1 MAGAEPAILCRK
13 LSVHFGRGEDAVTA
27 VDGVGFQVPDGGTY
41 GLIGESGCGK
51 STVLRAASG
60 LNPDYEGSILVQGR
74 EVNRHRDAAFFKTVQ
89 MVFQD
94 PYGSLHPRKMV
105 HAVLREPLHIH
116 RIPDQEARIRH
127 VLDVVGLGPDF
138 TFRYPHQLS
147 GGQRQRVAI
156 ARCLIVE
163 PRILL
168 LDEPTSSLDV
178 SVQAEILNLLK
189 SLQRANG
196 LTFLM
201 VSHDLAVVAHL
212 CARIGVM
219 TDGKIVEELDADVL
233 RTGRPQHPYTRELLQ
248 SSRSYRE
255 VEGDPP
261 DGRPRR
267 AVAGRAG

>member
-1 MAGAEPAILCRK
+1 MTPPAIACRN
-13 LSVHFGRGEDAVTA
+13 LRVRFGHGEDEVTA
-27 VDGVGFQVPDGGTY
+27 VDGVSFEVAEGATY

-60 LNPDYEGSILVQGR
+60 LNTRYEGSVQIQGR
-74 EVNRHRDAAFFKTVQ
+74 EVHSHRDPTFFKTVQ

-105 HAVLREPLHIH
+105 HAVLREPLQIH
-116 RIPDQEARIRH
+116 RIGDQDARIRH
-127 VLDVVGLGPDF
+127 VLEVVGLGDDF

-163 PRILL
+163 PKILL

-189 SLQRANG
+189 RLQRDNG

-212 CARIGVM
+212 CARIAVM
-219 TDGKIVEELDADVL
+219 TEGKIVEELAVDVL
-233 RTGRPQHPYTRELLQ
+233 RAGRPSHPYTRELLQ
-248 SSRSYRE
+248 SSRTYRE
-255 VEGDPP
+255 VAASG
-261 DGRPRR
+261 
-267 AVAGRAG
+267 

>member
-1 MAGAEPAILCRK
+1 MARAAAAIAAIECHHLR
-13 LSVHFGRGEDAVTA
+13 VHFGHGADALTA
-27 VDGVGFQVPDGGTY
+27 VDGVSFRVPEGGTY

-60 LNPDYEGSILVQGR
+60 LNPDYEGSILVDGR

-105 HAVLREPLHIH
+105 HAVLREPLKIH
-116 RIPDQEARIRH
+116 GIPDQEARIRH
-127 VLDVVGLGPDF
+127 VLDVVGLGEDF
-138 TFRYPHQLS
+138 AFRYPHQLS

-163 PRILL
+163 PKILL

-189 SLQRANG
+189 SLQRAAG

-219 TDGKIVEELDADVL
+219 TQGRIVEELDADVL
-233 RTGRPQHPYTRELLQ
+233 RAGRPHHPYTRELLQ

-255 VEGDPP
+255 A
-261 DGRPRR
+261 
-267 AVAGRAG
+267 AVTTP

>member
-1 MAGAEPAILCRK
+1 MATAAIACRD
-13 LSVHFGRGEDAVTA
+13 LSVHFGRGADALTA
-27 VDGVGFQVPDGGTY
+27 VDGIGFEVPDGGTF

-60 LNPDYEGSILVQGR
+60 LNPDYEGSVLVHGR
-74 EVNRHRDAAFFKTVQ
+74 EVRRHRDAAFFKTVQ

-105 HAVLREPLHIH
+105 HAVLREPLRIH
-116 RIPDQEARIRH
+116 GIADQEARIRH

-163 PRILL
+163 PKILL

-189 SLQRANG
+189 NLQRNNG

-212 CARIGVM
+212 CARIAVM
-219 TDGKIVEELDADVL
+219 TEGRIVEELDASVL
-233 RTGRPQHPYTRELLQ
+233 RAGRPEHPYTRELLQ

-255 VEGDPP
+255 IET
-261 DGRPRR
+261 
-267 AVAGRAG
+267 AAI

>member
-1 MAGAEPAILCRK
+1 MAGPAIACRT
-13 LSVHFGRGEDAVTA
+13 LRVRFGHGEDEVIA
-27 VDGVGFQVPDGGTY
+27 VDGVSFEVPEGGTF

-60 LNPDYEGSILVQGR
+60 LNTAYEGSVQIEGR
-74 EVNRHRDAAFFKTVQ
+74 EVRSHRDPTFFKTVQ

-105 HAVLREPLHIH
+105 HSVLREPLQIH
-116 RIPDQEARIRH
+116 GIGDQEERIRH
-127 VLDVVGLGPDF
+127 VLQVVGLGDDF
-138 TFRYPHQLS
+138 AFRFPHQLS

-163 PRILL
+163 PKILL

-189 SLQRANG
+189 RLQRDNG

-212 CARIGVM
+212 CARIAVM
-219 TDGKIVEELDADVL
+219 TEGKIVEEMAVEVL
-233 RTGRPQHPYTRELLQ
+233 RAGRPSHPYTRELLQ
-248 SSRSYRE
+248 SSRTYRE
-255 VEGDPP
+255 VEP
-261 DGRPRR
+261 
-267 AVAGRAG
+267 AAG

>member
-1 MAGAEPAILCRK
+1 MATPAIACRN
-13 LSVHFGRGEDAVTA
+13 LRVRFGHGEDEVIA
-27 VDGVGFQVPDGGTY
+27 VDGVGFEVADGGTF

-60 LNPDYEGSILVQGR
+60 LNTHYEGSVQIQGR
-74 EVNRHRDAAFFKTVQ
+74 EVHSHRDPTFFKTVQ

-105 HAVLREPLHIH
+105 HAVLREPLQIH
-116 RIPDQEARIRH
+116 GIRDQDERIRH
-127 VLDVVGLGPDF
+127 VLEVVGLGDDF
-138 TFRYPHQLS
+138 TFRFPHQLS

-163 PRILL
+163 PKILL

-189 SLQRANG
+189 RLQRDNG

-212 CARIGVM
+212 CARIAVM
-219 TDGKIVEELDADVL
+219 TEGKIVEQMEVDVL
-233 RTGRPQHPYTRELLQ
+233 RAGRPSHPYTRELLQ
-248 SSRSYRE
+248 SSRTYRE
-255 VEGDPP
+255 VE
-261 DGRPRR
+261 
-267 AVAGRAG
+267 ASA